1 MEHLQNNLNYS
12 EHFKQEIYTQ
22 TSGVQIPI
30 EIYEGCKRFFFLL
43 PILKKSFLYILT
55 YMDFYLIF
63 YNFFWVYNI
72 LLLLF

>member
-30 EIYEGCKRFFFLL
+30 EIYEGCKRFFFS
-43 PILKKSFLYILT
+43 ITYLKKILFIYTYLYGFLP
-55 YMDFYLIF
+55 
-63 YNFFWVYNI
+63 NF
-72 LLLLF
+72 L

>member
-43 PILKKSFLYILT
+43 LFKKNPFYIYLPIW
-55 YMDFYLIF
+55 IF
-63 YNFFWVYNI
+63 T
-72 LLLLF
+72 

>member
-43 PILKKSFLYILT
+43 PIY
-55 YMDFYLIF
+55 Y
-63 YNFFWVYNI
+63 
-72 LLLLF
+72 